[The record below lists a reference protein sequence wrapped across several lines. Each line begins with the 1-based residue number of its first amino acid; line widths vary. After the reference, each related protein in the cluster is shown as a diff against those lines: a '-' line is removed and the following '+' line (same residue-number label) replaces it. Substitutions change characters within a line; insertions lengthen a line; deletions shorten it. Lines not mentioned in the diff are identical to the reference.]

1 MRSIGKSEET
11 IAKFSVGQKTGQ
23 PVEVTDLKLDT
34 KTEYHAIR
42 AAAKAL
48 GLDRR
53 YIENFLYLNQTE
65 PVLGRFTF
73 KLVGKPGLDTIRKQS
88 TSLAVEVTIF
98 LKLVTTYRSVSL
110 AAKTLGVRQP
120 SLSLYLKEGRKSP
133 YRKRYKIVRVDC
145 TETDP

>member
-1 MRSIGKSEET
+1 MRSIVKSEET
-11 IAKFSVGQKTGQ
+11 IAKFSLGQKVGQ

-53 YIENFLYLNQTE
+53 YIENFIYLNQTE

-73 KLVGKPGLDTIRKQS
+73 KLVGKPGLDVIRKQS
-88 TSLAVEVTIF
+88 TSLAVEVTD
-98 LKLVTTYRSVSL
+98 LELNQVTTYRSVSL
-110 AAKTLGVRQP
+110 AAKSLGVRQA

-133 YRKRYKIVRVDC
+133 YRKRYNIVRVDC
-145 TETDP
+145 TND